1 LKFKFGAEF
10 CVVFQLIS
18 KEEKVQDLAVS
29 KFITSDPEV
38 FVKNSLVLAKLDNEN
53 QNNAVIGRSEKMR
66 EVFHLVGKVA
76 DCDSTILIT
85 GETGTGKGLVARAI
99 HQKSKRRNKPFI
111 SINCGAIPEN
121 LLESELFGHVKGAF
135 TGATVSKSGKFELAH
150 GGTIFLD
157 EIGDM
162 SPDLQVKV
170 LKVLEEGEFE
180 QVGGAKTIRVDVRVI
195 AATHRDLPEEVK
207 SGNFREDLF
216 YRLYVI
222 PIGLPALRDRKADIP
237 YLASYFMQLSNH
249 KNNRQL
255 EGVSEEAL
263 EVFMSY
269 SWPGNVRELR
279 NVIERLV
286 VLKGCGKILAH
297 DLPKELKTVNGQRST
312 QSFEISDDGICLNSA
327 VTEFEKDLILQSLEK
342 TKWVKNK
349 AAKLLQLN
357 RTTLVEKIKRHRIQ
371 QCSAL

>member
-1 LKFKFGAEF
+1 M
-10 CVVFQLIS
+10 QN
-18 KEEKVQDLAVS
+18 LAVR
-29 KFITSDPEV
+29 KTLTKDSDL
-38 FVKNSLVLAKLDNEN
+38 FTQNSLVLAKLNEKT
-53 QNNAVIGRSEKMR
+53 QANAIIGGSPKMQ
-66 EVFHLVGKVA
+66 EVFNLVEKVA

-85 GETGTGKGLVARAI
+85 GETGTGKGLVAKAI
-99 HQKSKRRNKPFI
+99 HQYSNRKNKPFI

-121 LLESELFGHVKGAF
+121 LLESELFGHVRGAF

-170 LKVLEEGEFE
+170 LRVLEEKEFE
-180 QVGGAKTIRVDVRVI
+180 PVGGCRTQKADVRII
-195 AATHRDLPEEVK
+195 AATHRDLEQEVK
-207 SGNFREDLF
+207 NGKFREDLF

-222 PIGLPALRDRKADIP
+222 PIGLPALRERKSDIP
-237 YLASYFMQLSNH
+237 YLTSYFMQMSNH
-249 KNNRQL
+249 NNNRQI
-255 EGVSEEAL
+255 EGISEGAL
-263 EVFMSY
+263 QIMLSY

-279 NVIERLV
+279 NVVERLV
-286 VLKGCGKILAH
+286 VLIGSGKISAN
-297 DLPKELKTVNGQRST
+297 DLPKELKAANGYNAT
-312 QSFEISDDGICLNSA
+312 QSIEISDDGICLNSA

-371 QCSAL
+371 QCSA